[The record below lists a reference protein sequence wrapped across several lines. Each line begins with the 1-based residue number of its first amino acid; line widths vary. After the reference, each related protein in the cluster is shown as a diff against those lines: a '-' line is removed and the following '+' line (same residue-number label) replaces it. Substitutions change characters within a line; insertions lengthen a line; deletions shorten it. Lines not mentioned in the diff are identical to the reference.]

1 MTKKAIAVSA
11 PLEVIQLLDT
21 AAADIPRNNISI
33 KLLRHFFKEN
43 PPLTDMSGLLSQEVV
58 KFTSRLPADL
68 LEQLDEFAEQ
78 LAYTRHTAI
87 LVALMAA
94 LRDQGFTQRTEARP
108 GT

>member
-11 PLEVIQLLDT
+11 PIEVIQLLDS
-21 AAADIPRNNISI
+21 AGADTPRTNTSI

-58 KFTSRLPADL
+58 KFTFRVPADL
-68 LEQLDEFAEQ
+68 LEQLDNFAERF
-78 LAYTRHTAI
+78 AYTRHTAI

-94 LRDQGFTQRTEARP
+94 MGDLDITQRTEARL